1 MINQSTAALFV
12 GWPESSRGAPLTSA
26 PARAEDDTAVSMVGE
41 IMSQGEEGEQ
51 NRMAG
56 GGAG

>member
-1 MINQSTAALFV
+1 MPN
-12 GWPESSRGAPLTSA
+12 
-26 PARAEDDTAVSMVGE
+26 E

-56 GGAG
+56 EGAGQHTTQASKTLPIAGAMSSVGPVT